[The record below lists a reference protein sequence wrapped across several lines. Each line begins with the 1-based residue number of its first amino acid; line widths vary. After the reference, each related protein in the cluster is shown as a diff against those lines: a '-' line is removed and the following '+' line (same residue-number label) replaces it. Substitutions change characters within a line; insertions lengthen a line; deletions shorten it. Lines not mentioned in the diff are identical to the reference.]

1 MIEWNK
7 VTWYSTSLSL
17 IFFVLVLP
25 ALIFY
30 IGFRY
35 KQVTA
40 TFEESQEI
48 IKGSIKNLSDFKSGR
63 MAISTTTSAVST
75 SSLPE

>member
-25 ALIFY
+25 GLIFY

-48 IKGSIKNLSDFKSGR
+48 IKGSIKNLSDFKSSR
-63 MAISTTTSAVST
+63 MVFSTTTSAVST
-75 SSLPE
+75 TSLPE